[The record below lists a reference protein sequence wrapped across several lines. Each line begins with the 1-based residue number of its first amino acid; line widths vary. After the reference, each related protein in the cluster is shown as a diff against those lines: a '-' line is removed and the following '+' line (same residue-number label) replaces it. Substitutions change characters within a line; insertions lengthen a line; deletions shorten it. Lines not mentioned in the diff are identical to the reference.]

1 MSSSNDTKTSIL
13 AEIEK
18 MMQEN
23 EKLRAAYVAAAPP
36 PAPTFPSQEKATVS
50 VSYGKIQTQ
59 VNKLPTLSDPISD
72 SIKRKLAPVS
82 CISFFGKQPPDFEDP
97 CEEENWPTVESGMSR
112 LFGDDDDF

>member
-1 MSSSNDTKTSIL
+1 MSSSTDTKTSIL

-23 EKLRAAYVAAAPP
+23 EKLRAAYVANAPL
-36 PAPTFPSQEKATVS
+36 PAPSQEKATVT

-97 CEEENWPTVESGMSR
+97 CEEENWPTVESRMSR